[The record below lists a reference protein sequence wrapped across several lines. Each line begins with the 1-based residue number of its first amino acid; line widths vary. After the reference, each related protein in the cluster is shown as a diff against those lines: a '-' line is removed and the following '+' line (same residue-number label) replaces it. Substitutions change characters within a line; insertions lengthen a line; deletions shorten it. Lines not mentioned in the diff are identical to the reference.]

1 VVACPAPLPK
11 AALSALKQLTGCTP
25 EPLLVTDADL
35 ATLMHSYATAVPAT
49 NRRVGFV
56 NAHDV
61 SAAAAHIAAVAESER
76 AITLTEAH
84 SDWATWVRIESA
96 GAVDTLFMRYEES
109 QECPVA
115 TTLH

>member
-1 VVACPAPLPK
+1 M
-11 AALSALKQLTGCTP
+11 SALRQLTGWTP

-35 ATLMHSYATAVPAT
+35 ATLMHSYGMSAPAPH
-49 NRRVGFV
+49 RRVGFV
-56 NAHDV
+56 NALNV

-84 SDWATWVRIESA
+84 SDWATWVRIESV